1 MTVFAREEARVSL
14 EARIAKE
21 LCSAALVIPMCC
33 TVTTR
38 RRLWVTACVS
48 KRVGTL
54 PSGAPPASDVLTLSG
69 RTRGFPLACS
79 TNAYG
84 SRSDF

>member
-1 MTVFAREEARVSL
+1 MTVFVREEARVSL

-54 PSGAPPASDVLTLSG
+54 PSASASG
-69 RTRGFPLACS
+69 LGCPHAFRAHTQFP
-79 TNAYG
+79 
-84 SRSDF
+84 SRVFHQRLRLEK